1 MQGCFQHGVDRRWY
15 FRVRSVNGLKDREDD
30 VASDG
35 LRGLADFTSTLF
47 KCNESQARGSALGH
61 SKVHSSAWKDLQQSL
76 KRRRAELGK
85 TYSSAT
91 GLLQCLE
98 RLTAEINK
106 LQEFSSGLHPTD

>member
-61 SKVHSSAWKDLQQSL
+61 SNCNVQ
-76 KRRRAELGK
+76 
-85 TYSSAT
+85 
-91 GLLQCLE
+91 
-98 RLTAEINK
+98 
-106 LQEFSSGLHPTD
+106 